1 MSLMSVLNVGAR
13 ALQTSQLAIDITGQ
27 NISNEGVEGYSRKR
41 LNLATLYSQSTA
53 YGQIGLGAA
62 VVNIERMR
70 NVFVDEQIRK
80 QNTEVGYF
88 TEVNKSFQRI
98 ETVLTEPSDFGVMSS
113 IDDFFNSW
121 QNLSNNPDDLA
132 ARTMVLT
139 EANIMV
145 DYFHKTAQELADL
158 RQQKNDE
165 IPLLVKRVNQITQ
178 EIYNLN
184 QEVMVVEA
192 GGVQN
197 ANDSRD
203 RRDLILKELAQLID
217 ITVVENTHGQVTV
230 TTCGGVLVA
239 PAYRQE
245 LETSTAERKMPDG
258 KILRDYGVRFA
269 STRQSIVPNG
279 GQIRGLIDSRDVYI
293 PEYQARLDELALAL
307 VKSVNELHYTG
318 YNLNGNS
325 GYNFFDNLPKD
336 DNGNYIMTGAAAKIA
351 VSAAV
356 KSNVANIAA
365 ATAGQ
370 DLRSNGYY
378 LPASLH
384 NYGND
389 PVQLYRND
397 GTGSNMT
404 VASEY
409 NFTYDSSDT
418 NPVQLYH
425 RSNDPTAPRANN
437 IIAGTVAVTVT
448 SSNTTLVEGT
458 DYTIDYR
465 NGTITM
471 LDPSLDGEQIDIT
484 FESYD
489 PNASRAYNIIAGT
502 VEVKA
507 TINGNEVI
515 LREGIDYNIDYRN
528 GTVQML
534 HDGYDN
540 TAVPP
545 ASPNVTIN
553 IKFDY
558 YVGGFKGPEDNSN
571 ALAIAELRTQ
581 MTMTDDNLGNPT
593 ATFAEY
599 VSSIIGRLGLNTNQ
613 SASNLETRIFLAY
626 QYEEQQEMVAGVSTD
641 EEMANLIRFEH
652 TYTAAARLISTVDQM
667 LETLLNM

>member
-27 NISNEGVEGYSRKR
+27 NIANEGVEGYSRKR
-41 LNLATLYSQSTA
+41 LNLATLYSNSTA
-53 YGQIGLGAA
+53 YGQIGLGAT

-80 QNTEVGYF
+80 QNSEVGYF
-88 TEVNKSFQRI
+88 TEVNKSFQRV
-98 ETVLTEPSDFGVMSS
+98 EAVLTEPSDFGVMNS
-113 IDDFFNSW
+113 IDDFFSSW

-132 ARTMVLT
+132 ARTMILT

-145 DYFHKTAQELADL
+145 DYFHKTAQELEDL

-165 IPLLVKRVNQITQ
+165 IPLLLKRVNEITQ

-184 QEVMVVEA
+184 QEVAVVEA

-203 RRDLILKELAQLID
+203 KRDLILKELAQLID
-217 ITVVENTHGQVTV
+217 ITVVENTVGQVTI
-230 TTCGGVLVA
+230 TSCGGVLVA
-239 PAYRQE
+239 PSYRQE
-245 LETSTAERKMPDG
+245 LEASTTERKMPDG
-258 KILRDYGVRFA
+258 KIIRDYGVRFA
-269 STRQSIVPNG
+269 STRQNVIPNG

-293 PEYQARLDELALAL
+293 PEYQARLDELATAL

-325 GYNFFDNLPKD
+325 GYNFFEDLPKD
-336 DNGNYIMTGAAAKIA
+336 ENGKYVMTGAASKIA

-370 DLRSNGYY
+370 DLRSDGYY
-378 LPASLH
+378 LPANVH
-384 NYGND
+384 NYGNN
-389 PVQLYRND
+389 PVQLYR
-397 GTGSNMT
+397 GTYPD
-404 VASEY
+404 AS
-409 NFTYDSSDT
+409 
-418 NPVQLYH
+418 
-425 RSNDPTAPRANN
+425 
-437 IIAGTVAVTVT
+437 
-448 SSNTTLVEGT
+448 
-458 DYTIDYR
+458 
-465 NGTITM
+465 
-471 LDPSLDGEQIDIT
+471 SLTG
-484 FESYD
+484 
-489 PNASRAYNIIAGT
+489 AARAYNIISGT

-507 TINGNEVI
+507 TIDGIDPPTTTTEVT
-515 LREGIDYNIDYRN
+515 LREGIDYNIDYTN
-528 GTVQML
+528 GTIQML
-534 HDGYDN
+534 HDGYDG
-540 TAVPP
+540 AQ
-545 ASPNVTIN
+545 IN

-613 SASNLETRIFLAY
+613 SAANLETRIFLAY
-626 QYEEQQEMVAGVSTD
+626 QYEEQQEMVAGVNTD

-652 TYTAAARLISTVDQM
+652 TYTAAARLISTVDKM